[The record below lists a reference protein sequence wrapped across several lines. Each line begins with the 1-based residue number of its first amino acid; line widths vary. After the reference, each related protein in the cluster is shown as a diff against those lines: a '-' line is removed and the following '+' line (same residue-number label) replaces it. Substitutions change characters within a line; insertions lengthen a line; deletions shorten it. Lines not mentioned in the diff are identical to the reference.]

1 MKHAIQILVVDDS
14 PVIIERLTLM
24 LGEIPGVHV
33 AGWAVDGSSAAWA
46 LQQQEPDAVVL
57 DIKLGED
64 NGLDILTRFR
74 AAMPITKFIMFTNYA
89 QPPMRRA
96 CMKAGADYFFDKSN
110 EFQQM
115 IDVLTGLVAEQGLQY
130 ECFNED

>member
-1 MKHAIQILVVDDS
+1 M
-14 PVIIERLTLM
+14 T
-24 LGEIPGVHV
+24 
-33 AGWAVDGSSAAWA
+33 GWAVDGRSAVWA
-46 LQQQEPDAVVL
+46 LPQQALDAVVL

-74 AAMPITKFIMFTNYA
+74 AAMPSTKFIMFTNYA

-110 EFQQM
+110 EFQELV
-115 IDVLTGLVAEQGLQY
+115 DVLTRLVAEQEVQ
-130 ECFNED
+130 ECFHED